1 MTKILIA
8 VDESRFFYLRQFG
21 DALKNYELSLERVK
35 SVKQF
40 LVEKGIEESRLKE
53 TGFGGTKPLV
63 GFGTDDERKVNRRVE
78 FVVTK
83 NK

>member
-1 MTKILIA
+1 M
-8 VDESRFFYLRQFG
+8 
-21 DALKNYELSLERVK
+21 KNYELSLERVK

-63 GFGTDDERKVNRRVE
+63 GYGTDDERKVNRRVE

-83 NK
+83 NR